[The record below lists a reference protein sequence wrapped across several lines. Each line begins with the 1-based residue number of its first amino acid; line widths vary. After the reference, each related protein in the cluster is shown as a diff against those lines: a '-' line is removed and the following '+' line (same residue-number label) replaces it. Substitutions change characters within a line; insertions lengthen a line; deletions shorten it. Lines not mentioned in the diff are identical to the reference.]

1 MNIRYLVN
9 DLESAAQFYSSK
21 LGFQVVRK
29 VAPSFALMKLGNIQL
44 WLSGPGSP
52 STAQLPDGTRPQ
64 PGGWNRAMLGTSDLE
79 ATINLLRNKA
89 VKFRGERFESPA
101 GKHILV
107 EDPSGNLIE
116 IVEFRR
122 QQQVTH

>member
-1 MNIRYLVN
+1 MNIEYLL
-9 DLESAAQFYSSK
+9 DDMESAAQFYGSK
-21 LGFQVVRK
+21 LGFQVVR
-29 VAPSFALMKLGNIQL
+29 N
-44 WLSGPGSP
+44 
-52 STAQLPDGTRPQ
+52 
-64 PGGWNRAMLGTSDLE
+64 SDLE
-79 ATINLLRNKA
+79 ATISLLRNKA

-116 IVEFRR
+116 IVEFRG